1 MQPLHKIDDETA
13 AYILET
19 RRQFED
25 LRQAAAQ
32 LAGFLVLN
40 ASGADTASPDHPM
53 LASAA
58 ELYRDAAEGVQ
69 CARPSGRALLHHRFL
84 LEASADLGAALT
96 AARNGLRV
104 DPVLLPLRR
113 AYRHL
118 QDAACELPGFEMVS
132 FQHACCAARRAPD
145 RAPQENRI

>member
-1 MQPLHKIDDETA
+1 MQPLAKVDDETA

-25 LRQAAAQ
+25 LRQVAAQ

-40 ASGADTASPDHPM
+40 ASGANTASPDHPM

-58 ELYRDAAEGVQ
+58 ELYRDAADRVQ
-69 CARPSGRALLHHRFL
+69 GARPGRRALPHHRL
-84 LEASADLGAALT
+84 LLKASADLGAALA
-96 AARNGLRV
+96 AARKGLRV
-104 DPVLLPLRR
+104 DAVLIPLRR

-118 QDAACELPGFEMVS
+118 QDAAGALPGFEMIS
-132 FQHACCAARRAPD
+132 FQHACCAAARP
-145 RAPQENRI
+145 PQENRI

>member
-25 LRQAAAQ
+25 LRQVAAQ

-40 ASGADTASPDHPM
+40 ASGANTTSPDHPM
-53 LASAA
+53 LAAA
-58 ELYRDAAEGVQ
+58 ADLYRSAAEGVQ
-69 CARPSGRALLHHRFL
+69 CAQPTRRALSHHRAL
-84 LEASADLGAALT
+84 IDASADLGAALT
-96 AARNGLRV
+96 EARKGLRV
-104 DPVLLPLRR
+104 DPVLIPLRR

-118 QDAACELPGFEMVS
+118 QDAARELPGFEMVS
-132 FQHACCAARRAPD
+132 FQHACCAAARP
-145 RAPQENRI
+145 PQE